1 MNKSFSLVSSGFVCV
16 LPQTNMSKS
25 VCLWRERVRLFAKQV
40 RVQSIYSSHTVL
52 CRTSWQIKWN
62 ISFISCQ
69 IHGRQQ
75 SQCPGFAW
83 RLPKGGV
90 PLDVTFLCPTG
101 ELQQQC
107 PFSSSC
113 PSQHSW
119 SSSERYLEIDTW
131 VTCWAHQVASVFQQ
145 EVLIFANSLVPGR
158 ACVYP
163 RRALLNSSVQFL
175 FVSCPVNQNKPIYA
189 VSSREQ
195 DLLPVLV
202 ICTNCSPEI
211 LISTGSSPVEPGTQ
225 GDTQLSLLHL
235 SHLNVFWLDLCFAC
249 LENFSSEHQMN
260 PSVLLST
267 LHHVKIP

>member
-1 MNKSFSLVSSGFVCV
+1 MSFPVKLFQFLSICNSRSSGGLVRQSSRGVESPAKFLLCCASPRFVCLVCGRGVRVKCFLQVSS
-16 LPQTNMSKS
+16 
-25 VCLWRERVRLFAKQV
+25 
-40 RVQSIYSSHTVL
+40 
-52 CRTSWQIKWN
+52 
-62 ISFISCQ
+62 Q

-75 SQCPGFAW
+75 SQCLGFAW
-83 RLPKGGV
+83 PFPKGGV

-113 PSQHSW
+113 PSPHSW

-163 RRALLNSSVQFL
+163 GRALLNSSVQFL
-175 FVSCPVNQNKPIYA
+175 FVSRPMNQNKPIYA

-211 LISTGSSPVEPGTQ
+211 LIPTGSSPVEPGTQ